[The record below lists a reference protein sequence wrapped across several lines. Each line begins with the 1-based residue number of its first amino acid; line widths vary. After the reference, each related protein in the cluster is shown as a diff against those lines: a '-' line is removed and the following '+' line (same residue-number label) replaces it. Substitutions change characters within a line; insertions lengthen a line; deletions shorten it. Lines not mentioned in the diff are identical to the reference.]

1 MFFLVFFLIL
11 LTNYVIVADMSENS
25 KTMYYI
31 VLAAVGILFIVTK
44 VLGG

>member
-25 KTMYYI
+25 KTMYYL
-31 VLAAVGILFIVTK
+31 VLAIVCVLVIITK
-44 VLGG
+44 VVGG